1 MEFHVDST
9 VYSGIPENKK
19 DRLPVE
25 QRTYELLESL
35 GISFARL
42 DHDAAYTID
51 ACAALAEHDRRPLAT
66 ARDALQARKK
76 PVQDDLTT
84 YEVCR
89 SVPK

>member
-51 ACAALAEHDRRPLAT
+51 ACAAVDQLLGIHMC
-66 ARDALQARKK
+66 KK
-76 PVQDDLTT
+76 PFSLQRAENKILSSA
-84 YEVCR
+84 YAR
-89 SVPK
+89 S

>member
-42 DHDAAYTID
+42 EYGSGSDCRCTLDAGGGLRNA
-51 ACAALAEHDRRPLAT
+51 
-66 ARDALQARKK
+66 K
-76 PVQDDLTT
+76 
-84 YEVCR
+84 
-89 SVPK
+89 S